1 MEKTG
6 KNISAGTGW
15 QVFCGRL
22 ANKKTVEWNI
32 YPLLPEVTTVAQFLQ
47 IITALNWLSLL
58 DIALVTYVFYKAII
72 LIRGTRAE
80 QLVKGL
86 AVLLITTVVS
96 GQIGLHTFH
105 WLLRNTM
112 AIGLVAIAILF
123 QPELRR
129 ALETLGRGKIFT
141 RSSYLY
147 ADKDFEL
154 MLDELIKAVQVLV
167 KKRLGAL
174 IVLERET
181 GLNELIETGI
191 YIDGQVTAELLINI
205 FLPRSPLHDGAV
217 IVRGSRMMAAGCYLP
232 LTENPNL
239 STELGTR
246 HRAALGVSEQS
257 DAVAIVVSEETGV
270 VSITNNG
277 KLTRYLDEKTLKQLL
292 INLCKPPAQNQSFW
306 QWRSN

>member
-1 MEKTG
+1 MPQL
-6 KNISAGTGW
+6 I
-15 QVFCGRL
+15 
-22 ANKKTVEWNI
+22 I
-32 YPLLPEVTTVAQFLQ
+32 DLLNA
-47 IITALNWLSLL
+47 LL
-58 DIALVTYVFYKAII
+58 DWRSIVDIAIVTFVFYKAIVV
-72 LIRGTRAE
+72 IRGTRAE

-86 AVLLITTVVS
+86 AVLLLATLLS
-96 GQIGLHTFH
+96 GVLGLTSFN
-105 WLLRNTM
+105 WLLTRVLTL
-112 AIGLVAIAILF
+112 GLVAIPIVF

-147 ADKDFEL
+147 GEKDFEL
-154 MLDELIKAVQVLV
+154 TLDELIKAIQVLV

-191 YIDGQVTAELLINI
+191 TIDGQVSAELLINI

-217 IVRGSRMMAAGCYLP
+217 IIRGNRMMAAGCYLP

-239 STELGTR
+239 SKELGTR

-257 DAVAIVVSEETGV
+257 DAIAVIVSEETGV
-270 VSITNNG
+270 VSLTNNG
-277 KLTRYLDEKTLKQLL
+277 KLTRYLDEKTLKQMLL
-292 INLCKPPAQNQSFW
+292 NFCKPPSNTLSFW
-306 QWRSN
+306 QWRSNGQ

>member
-1 MEKTG
+1 
-6 KNISAGTGW
+6 
-15 QVFCGRL
+15 
-22 ANKKTVEWNI
+22 
-32 YPLLPEVTTVAQFLQ
+32 VTTVAQFLQ

-105 WLLRNTM
+105 WLLRNMM

-129 ALETLGRGKIFT
+129 ALETLGRGKIFA

-147 ADKDFEL
+147 ADTDFEL

-217 IVRGSRMMAAGCYLP
+217 IIRGSRMMAAGCYLP

-277 KLTRYLDEKTLKQLL
+277 KLTRYLDDKTLKQLL